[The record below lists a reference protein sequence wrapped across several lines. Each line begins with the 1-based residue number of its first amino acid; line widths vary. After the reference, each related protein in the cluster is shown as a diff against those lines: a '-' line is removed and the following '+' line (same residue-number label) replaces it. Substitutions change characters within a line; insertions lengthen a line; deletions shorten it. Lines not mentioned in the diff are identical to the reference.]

1 MLNIKILIVYIIII
15 CTNFTICHSK
25 EIETILNYFEK
36 FQSLS
41 ADFIQIN
48 NNGDILSG
56 KILLKK
62 PGKIRIEYNETPL
75 LIISNGKQLATI
87 NKKLKTIGF
96 FSIEE
101 LPVKLLLYDKIDKS
115 MIKLVDVEELDNI
128 LRIRI
133 RESSSTNQG
142 ELEITFEKKPFRIAK
157 WSVFNINQTKTEI
170 LLSKLRFNSP
180 IENSVFDLDKED
192 PRIPFWKN

>member
-25 EIETILNYFEK
+25 EIEAIFNYFEK

-96 FSIEE
+96 FNIEE

-115 MIKLVDVEELDNI
+115 MIKLVDIKELDNI

-133 RESSSTNQG
+133 KESSSRNQG
-142 ELEITFEKKPFRIAK
+142 ELEITFEKEPFRIVK
-157 WSVFNINQTKTEI
+157 WSIFNINQTKTEI